1 MKWVEILPEY
11 IKAFAIVVGAG
22 WAYWKFIYQRQREP
36 ATDIDIDV
44 RFVGVQQEKWV
55 IEVTCV
61 LENKSLVRHTY
72 RDFQV
77 TVRYLEHTDEIIDG
91 AADINYQ
98 LKATKTIDDRIGKA
112 KRFFAGVDVSN
123 LPQDAKA
130 QTSRN
135 QNYINPRQQFRHRY
149 VTWIPISASF
159 IWVQCKFNFS
169 SGWRRKQKMNSQ
181 RVFRVPDVAEN
192 KEIKDAEDKLNS
204 SASDA
209 A

>member
-44 RFVGVQQEKWV
+44 RFVGVQKEKWV

-77 TVRYLEHTDEIIDG
+77 TVRYLERTDEITDG
-91 AADINYQ
+91 PDGINYP
-98 LKATKTIDDRIGKA
+98 LEAPKTIDDRIDKV
-112 KRFFAGVDVSN
+112 KRFFAGVDRANS
-123 LPQDAKA
+123 PKDGMA
-130 QTSRN
+130 QRHRN

-149 VTWIPISASF
+149 VTWIPNSASF
-159 IWVQCKFNFS
+159 VWVQCKFNFS
-169 SGWRRKQKMNSQ
+169 LGWHREQKTNSQ
-181 RVFRVPDVAEN
+181 RVFRVPDAAVN

-204 SASDA
+204 SVSDA